1 MQLKDYFI
9 EQYAYVKWAD
19 HRCLDAA
26 ATVPEAGYH
35 KELGFSFGTVHK
47 TLLHMMG
54 AQDVWVGRW
63 KGESVRVFP
72 SIEMLPTLASV
83 RARWESVH
91 DELLGFVGQQT
102 EESLMSRIVFNR
114 NNVPHSNLLWH
125 VINHCADHATFHRG
139 QLNSL
144 IKLAGGKPAV
154 TMHVD
159 YRRQQEGQIL

>member
-1 MQLKDYFI
+1 MELKDYFV

-19 HRCLDAA
+19 LRCLDAA

-63 KGESVRVFP
+63 KGDSARVFPTIDTFPTLESVR
-72 SIEMLPTLASV
+72 L
-83 RARWESVH
+83 RWQAVH
-91 DELLGFVGQQT
+91 AELLGFVVEQT
-102 EESLMSRIVFNR
+102 DESLMRRIDYTR
-114 NNVPHSNLLWH
+114 NHVAHSNVLWH
-125 VINHCADHATFHRG
+125 VINHCADHANFHRG

-144 IKLAGGKPAV
+144 IKLAGGEPAG

-159 YRRQQEGQIL
+159 YRRRQEGQIL